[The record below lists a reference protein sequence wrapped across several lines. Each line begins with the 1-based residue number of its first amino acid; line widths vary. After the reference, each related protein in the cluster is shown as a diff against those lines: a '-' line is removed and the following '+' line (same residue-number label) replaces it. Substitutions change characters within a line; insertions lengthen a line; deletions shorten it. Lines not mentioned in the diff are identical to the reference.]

1 MIPETACRPRSTN
14 CASKALR
21 LRSLKNR
28 NVLSSRALATLPTAI
43 SAQIA
48 KCRHRLVML
57 TLHLTTVTTPVMIL
71 AVLGAAA
78 LAGQTTQ
85 GVISGRL
92 LNSITGRPIAAASV
106 EYSSEV
112 NTSSGRGASD
122 ASGYYTL
129 PLLSPGVYRV
139 RVVAAQFQ
147 SQEVQELELRVASRI
162 ELDFRLRP
170 LSDVWESGQYNSVF
184 LPGSKT
190 VVTFFGLDVD
200 STHSG
205 SFEAQK
211 GRLGALETSV
221 SEVID
226 SSEIDNLP
234 LAGRDVYTMLVTQP
248 GVTSDAATARGLG
261 LSANGQR
268 PSASTYL
275 LGG

>member
-139 RVVAAQFQ
+139 RVTAAQFQ
-147 SQEVQELELRVASRI
+147 SQEVQELELRVAARVA
-162 ELDFRLRP
+162 LDFRLRP
-170 LSDVWESGQYNSVF
+170 VSDVWEAGQYNSVF

-190 VVTFFGLDVD
+190 VVTFFGPDVD
-200 STHSG
+200 ASRSG

-211 GRLGALETSV
+211 GRTGALESTV
-221 SEVID
+221 SYVID
-226 SSEIDNLP
+226 SAQIEGLP
-234 LAGRDVYTMLVTQP
+234 LLGRDVYTALATEP
-248 GVTSDAATARGLG
+248 GVTSDSATGRGLG
-261 LSANGQR
+261 LSVNGRR
-268 PSASTYL
+268 PSASNFL
-275 LGG
+275 V